1 MKNDESS
8 SLPLPAVRS
17 IERLRHYPL
26 AASLP
31 ATLGLKHDCLTA
43 SPATSLLARRAPGG
57 PTENPAPAE
66 YFAIAMSQANVNVV
80 EQALAAF
87 SGGEAD
93 SFAELTTPDLE
104 WATGLGAVEGEVF
117 RGREGIDTYFAR
129 LSGAWDEFRFL
140 AEDYRDLGDVVVAL
154 GRLEGR
160 GRGGGVPVDAP
171 VGAVWD
177 LRDGKIWRLRAYLDH
192 AAALAAAGLSE

>member
-8 SLPLPAVRS
+8 SLPSPQFARPNATALPAR
-17 IERLRHYPL
+17 
-26 AASLP
+26 
-31 ATLGLKHDCLTA
+31 
-43 SPATSLLARRAPGG
+43 SLLTRDDQLQTPRLHGFTSAPLFNERTPAD
-57 PTENPAPAE
+57 PTGDRAPAE
-66 YFAIAMSQANVNVV
+66 YFPDRMSQANVNVV
-80 EQALAAF
+80 EQAIAAF
-87 SGGEAD
+87 SSGEAD

-104 WATGLGAVEGEVF
+104 WTTGLGAVEGEIF

-140 AEDYRDLGDVVVAL
+140 ADEYRDLGDVVVAL

-177 LRDGKIWRLRAYLDH
+177 LRDGKIWRLRAYLDR

>member
-1 MKNDESS
+1 
-8 SLPLPAVRS
+8 
-17 IERLRHYPL
+17 
-26 AASLP
+26 
-31 ATLGLKHDCLTA
+31 
-43 SPATSLLARRAPGG
+43 
-57 PTENPAPAE
+57 
-66 YFAIAMSQANVNVV
+66 MSQANVNVV
-80 EQALAAF
+80 ERALAAF
-87 SGGEAD
+87 NGGEAD
-93 SFAELTTPDLE
+93 SFAELTTPELE